1 MFFLLMVVILGG
13 VLRPAAQWVRKKREA
28 RTKLHLAVQRITPQE
43 TCAMVP
49 AHNEELS
56 IAATLKALKKII
68 PAQNIYVGSDAST
81 DRTAELARELGV
93 NVADINPNR
102 GKAGVL
108 VFLLRNFKLSE
119 RYRAIMIVDADAEV
133 SPFYLQYALPLFDDP
148 KVVAVAG
155 HGSTKWPEERGVSW
169 AKFFLAY
176 RVRLWRLVQ
185 YGMRYGQTWK
195 YSNTTYIVPGS
206 PSIYRAS
213 ALSKLEIDAPNLV
226 IEDFNM
232 TFELHKKRLGKIAYD
247 TRVSGVHQDPYTLND
262 YIKQIRRW
270 YLGFWQT
277 VRRNGF
283 WPSFFWL
290 ATGSFV
296 IEMALYSAFIL
307 CLPLLILWFFMD
319 GFEPVTLPS
328 WFIITWVDSL
338 TFMDILV
345 GVFIMDY
352 ILTAIAAVLERRPE
366 LLFYGLG
373 FFVIRYID
381 AFMYLYTLPLAF
393 AVKSTGAWTSPR
405 RRATQVTIGP

>member
-1 MFFLLMVVILGG
+1 MFVILGG
-13 VLRPAAQWVRKKREA
+13 VLKPVAQWVRKKREA
-28 RTKLHLAVQRITPQE
+28 RLKFHNAVERITPQE

-49 AHNEELS
+49 AHNEGLS
-56 IAATLKALKKII
+56 ISSTIEALKRIL
-68 PAQNIYVGSDAST
+68 PPENIFVGSDAST
-81 DRTAELARELGV
+81 DQTFEIAKSRGV
-93 NVADINPNR
+93 NVADIRPNR

-108 VFLLRNFKLSE
+108 VFLLQNFQLSE
-119 RYRAIMIVDADAEV
+119 RYKAIMIVDADAEV

-148 KVVAVAG
+148 KIAAVAG
-155 HGSTKWPEERGVSW
+155 HGATKWPEEKGISW

-206 PSIYRAS
+206 PSVYRAS
-213 ALSKLEIDAPNLV
+213 TLPKLEINAPNLV

-247 TRVSGVHQDPYTLND
+247 PRVRGVHQDPYTLHD
-262 YIKQIRRW
+262 YVRQIRRW

-283 WPSFFWL
+283 WPSLFWL
-290 ATGSFV
+290 STGSFV
-296 IEMALYSAFIL
+296 IEMALYSALIL
-307 CLPLLILWFFMD
+307 CLPLLILWFFMN
-319 GFEPVTLPS
+319 GFEPIILPS
-328 WFIITWVDSL
+328 WFIITWVDRF
-338 TFMDILV
+338 TFMDILA
-345 GVFIMDY
+345 GVFIVDY

-393 AVKSTGAWTSPR
+393 AVKSTGRWTSPR
-405 RRATQVTIGP
+405 RRAAEAAIGF